1 MMPPTEPALTRAA
14 RNRGTADD
22 PKATFVRSL
31 DITADRDLRCPVQW
45 TGQQAVVTLPQ
56 HIDISNVG
64 QIREQLLW
72 IINRGAAVL
81 IADLTG
87 TVSCD
92 YSGADALARTRHR
105 AMANGTELR
114 LAVTADAVRRVL
126 TLNGFD
132 RLVAIYPD
140 LGAAAAGTGRREQRS
155 RTAADPAGTEELLDG
170 AVAGLFAVGLVLQ
183 GAIDLPRDVTA
194 QRISEALRR
203 LDDIV
208 REIRNHVF
216 AERGQSTEPGLA
228 WSPPPHVAEG
238 SALAGNRPELLQRR
252 VVQTANAMQCAAADI
267 AALLERRAVLLTQP
281 AHIDYPTEIKRWA
294 ALADQAGRIAECWI
308 E

>member
-1 MMPPTEPALTRAA
+1 MMRPTEPAPTRAA
-14 RNRGTADD
+14 RNRVTADG
-22 PKATFVRSL
+22 PKAMCARSF
-31 DITADRDLRCPVQW
+31 DPTADRDLRCPVQW

-92 YSGADALARTRHR
+92 YSGADALARAQHR
-105 AMANGTELR
+105 AVANGTELR
-114 LAVTADAVRRVL
+114 LAVTAHAVRRVL

-140 LGAAAAGTGRREQRS
+140 LDAAAAGTGRREQRA
-155 RTAADPAGTEELLDG
+155 RTADDPACTEELLDG

-194 QRISEALRR
+194 QRITEALGR
-203 LDDIV
+203 LDEIV
-208 REIRNHVF
+208 REVRNHMF
-216 AERGQSTEPGLA
+216 AGRGRSTEPGLA
-228 WSPPPHVAEG
+228 WIPPPPVPEQ

-252 VVQTANAMQCAAADI
+252 VVQTANAVQSAAADI
-267 AALLERRAVLLTQP
+267 GALLERHAVLLTQP
-281 AHIDYPTEIKRWA
+281 GHIDYSTEIKRWA
-294 ALADQAGRIAECWI
+294 ALADQAGQIAECWI
-308 E
+308 